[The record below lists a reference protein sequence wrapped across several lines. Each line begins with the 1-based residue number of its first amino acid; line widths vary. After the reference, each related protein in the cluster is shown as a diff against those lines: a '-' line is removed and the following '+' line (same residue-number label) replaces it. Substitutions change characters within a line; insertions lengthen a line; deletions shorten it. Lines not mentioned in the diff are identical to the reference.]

1 MNQRSNNDG
10 VNDMKRALAA
20 LFGAALLIS
29 GFGVVNANAAPGPNG
44 NNNKGLCTAYFNGS
58 DTGRA
63 NKRGAPPF
71 QGLEAA
77 AEASDQTVE
86 EFCGVVRDDDG
97 NVTDDGLVGGNPDYD
112 DPGEGNNN
120 RGGKKR

>member
-1 MNQRSNNDG
+1 
-10 VNDMKRALAA
+10 MKKPLAA
-20 LFGAALLIS
+20 LGAAAMLLSLFGAA
-29 GFGVVNANAAPGPNG
+29 NAQAAPGPDADG
-44 NNNKGLCTAYFNGS
+44 PAKKGLCTAYFNGS
-58 DTGRA
+58 ETGRA

-71 QGLEAA
+71 QNLEAA
-77 AEASDQTVE
+77 AAAVDQSVE

-120 RGGKKR
+120 RGGNRP